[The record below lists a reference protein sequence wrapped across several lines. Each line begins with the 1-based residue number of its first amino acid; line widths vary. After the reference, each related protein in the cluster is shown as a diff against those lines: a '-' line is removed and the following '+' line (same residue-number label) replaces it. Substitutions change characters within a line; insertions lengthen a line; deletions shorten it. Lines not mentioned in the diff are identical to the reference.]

1 MGVYYVVNALL
12 MRKKRRRK
20 GKNEMSSKSLA
31 TISSSLMNNT
41 NNTYTYAT
49 KGSVIDMEEA
59 ETEEQAKK
67 ERINGMILQLSQ
79 GGDVEKTNKACN
91 LGLWHIYLFGVIRVY
106 RIFKNLKTAAA
117 SVARRTIFFQSMH

>member
-1 MGVYYVVNALL
+1 
-12 MRKKRRRK
+12 
-20 GKNEMSSKSLA
+20 MSSKSLA
-31 TISSSLMNNT
+31 TISSLTNNT

-79 GGDVEKTNKACN
+79 GADVEKTNKACN
-91 LGLWHIYLFGVIRVY
+91 LGLWQVYAYHCMRCHHIWFPRWISGYHPESYEKLLFDVEPPKSCAKCKSKY
-106 RIFKNLKTAAA
+106 WNRIPQ
-117 SVARRTIFFQSMH
+117 RDEY

>member
-1 MGVYYVVNALL
+1 
-12 MRKKRRRK
+12 
-20 GKNEMSSKSLA
+20 MSSKSLA

-91 LGLWHIYLFGVIRVY
+91 LGLWQVYAYHCMRCHHVWFPRWISGYHPESYEKLLFAEEPPKSCAKCKSKY
-106 RIFKNLKTAAA
+106 WNRIPQ
-117 SVARRTIFFQSMH
+117 RDE